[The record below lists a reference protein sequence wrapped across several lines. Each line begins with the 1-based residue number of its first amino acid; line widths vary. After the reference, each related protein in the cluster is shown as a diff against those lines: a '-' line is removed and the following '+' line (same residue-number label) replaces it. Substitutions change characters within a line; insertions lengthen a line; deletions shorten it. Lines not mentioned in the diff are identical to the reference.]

1 MSNQEEQQY
10 LDLVKE
16 CIEKGVKQNDRTG
29 TGTLSCFGRSMR
41 FSISEGRFPLL
52 TTKTVPFKMVLEEL
66 LFFIRSQTDNKILK
80 SKNIHIW
87 DANSTKEF
95 LQKNG
100 IDREEDDLGPI
111 YGFQWRHFNARYHTC
126 HDNYENQGI
135 DQLKNVIDTLK
146 TSPSSRRMVV
156 VAWNP
161 EQLSEMALPPC
172 HCLFQFL
179 SANGKL
185 SCILY
190 QRSGDVGLGIP
201 FNIASYS
208 LLTVMVAKIC
218 GLEPDEFI
226 HFIGDA
232 HVYLDHVELLKTQLE
247 REPREFPRLRL
258 SDKKFEKIEDFDTE
272 DFIIEGYNPHP
283 KITMKMSA

>member
-1 MSNQEEQQY
+1 MPNQEELQY
-10 LDLVKE
+10 LDLVRE
-16 CIEKGVKQNDRTG
+16 CIEKGVKQDDRTG

-41 FSISEGRFPLL
+41 FSIADGRFPLL
-52 TTKTVPFKMVLEEL
+52 TTKTVPFKMILEEL

-111 YGFQWRHFNARYHTC
+111 YGFQWRHFNAKYKTC
-126 HDNYENQGI
+126 HDSYENQGV
-135 DQLKNVIDTLK
+135 DQLQNVINTLK
-146 TSPSSRRMVV
+146 TNPSSRRMVV

-190 QRSGDVGLGIP
+190 QRSGDIGLGVP

-218 GLEPDEFI
+218 GLEPHEFI

-232 HVYLDHVELLKTQLE
+232 HVYLDHVESLKIQLE
-247 REPREFPRLRL
+247 REPREFPTLKL
-258 SDKKFEKIEDFDTE
+258 SDKKFEKIEDFDTD
-272 DFIIEGYNPHP
+272 DFIVEGYNPHP
-283 KITMKMSA
+283 RISMKMSA